1 MLEGLNLGIGTIIF
15 VVDKSSININ
25 SIIFAVGKSPIDI
38 MEPILLKKSHKNYNE
53 NSR

>member
-15 VVDKSSININ
+15 VVDKS